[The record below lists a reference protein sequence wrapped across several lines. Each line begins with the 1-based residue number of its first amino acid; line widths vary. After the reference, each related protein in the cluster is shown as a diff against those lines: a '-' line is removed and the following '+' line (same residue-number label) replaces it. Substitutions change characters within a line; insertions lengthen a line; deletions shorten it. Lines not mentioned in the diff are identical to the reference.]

1 MARARSHYVCQD
13 CGASYSRWSGKCE
26 QCGGWNTLVEE
37 AINTGTPGGLGKKGG
52 GGGGFG
58 SGGSGG
64 GGRGRGDGL
73 ALNLVELTG
82 AAEPPP
88 RLSTGDAELDRVTGG
103 GLVPGSALLIGG
115 DPGIGKSTLLLQ
127 TAAKLARGGDSDG
140 RAPVSVAYVSGEESV
155 DQVRLRAERLEA
167 ADAPVQL
174 AAGTAVRDILTTF
187 DGPAAP
193 DLMIIDSIQTM
204 YLDTLESAPGTVA
217 QVRGSA
223 QELIGLAK
231 RRGTAI
237 ILVGHVTKEGSI
249 AGPKVVEHMVDAV
262 LHFEGERGH
271 PFRIL
276 RAIKNRFGPADEIGV
291 YEMAGDGLAAVT
303 EPSSLF
309 LGQRGDPDS
318 GAPPSGTAVFAG
330 IEGSR
335 PVLVEIQALVN
346 PSPLGTPRRTVVGWD
361 SGRLAMV
368 LAVLESRSGISFA
381 SQDVFLNVAGGLRL
395 SEPAADLAVAAALV
409 SSISKQPVPANTV
422 LFGEIGLTGEVR
434 PVPLTPQRLKE
445 AAKLGFE
452 TAVAPFPPARGKAK
466 RAPSGLNEHHTRHV
480 TDLTGFLGISRRRKD
495 SGDDGRS
502 DA

>member
-1 MARARSHYVCQD
+1 MAKTRSQYVCQE
-13 CGASYSRWSGKCE
+13 CGAVSSRWSGKCE
-26 QCGGWNTLVEE
+26 QCDSWNSLVEE
-37 AINTGTPGGLGKKGG
+37 AVSVGTPGGLGKKSGGRAAGAGG
-52 GGGGFG
+52 G
-58 SGGSGG
+58 
-64 GGRGRGDGL
+64 
-73 ALNLVELTG
+73 AVLNLVELTG
-82 AAEPPP
+82 AADPPP
-88 RLSTGDAELDRVTGG
+88 RLQTGDAELDRVTGG

-127 TAAKLARGGDSDG
+127 TAAKLARGDNG
-140 RAPVSVAYVSGEESV
+140 RKPVVVAYVSGEESV

-174 AAGTAVRDILTTF
+174 ASGTAVRDILSTF
-187 DGPAAP
+187 DGPTAP
-193 DLMIIDSIQTM
+193 DLLIIDSIQTM

-231 RRGTAI
+231 RRGTAL

-303 EPSSLF
+303 NPSALF
-309 LGQRGDPDS
+309 LGQRGEGGGP
-318 GAPPSGTAVFAG
+318 APSGTAVFAG

-361 SGRLAMV
+361 TGRLAMV
-368 LAVLESRSGISFA
+368 LAVLESRCGINFA

-395 SEPAADLAVAAALV
+395 TEPAADLAVAAALI
-409 SSISKQPVPANTV
+409 SSIAKQPVPGDTV

-445 AAKLGFE
+445 AEKLGFDSV
-452 TAVAPFPPARGKAK
+452 VAPFPPARGKSK
-466 RAPSGLNEHHTRHV
+466 RTRSALNEHHTKHV
-480 TDLTGFLGISRRRKD
+480 TELTAFLGVSRRAKD
-495 SGDDGRS
+495 

>member
-1 MARARSHYVCQD
+1 MAKTRSQYVCQE
-13 CGASYSRWSGKCE
+13 CGAVSSRWSGKCE
-26 QCGGWNTLVEE
+26 QCDSWNSLVEE
-37 AINTGTPGGLGKKGG
+37 AVSVGTPGGLGKKSGARAAGAGG
-52 GGGGFG
+52 GAV
-58 SGGSGG
+58 
-64 GGRGRGDGL
+64 L
-73 ALNLVELTG
+73 HLVELTG
-82 AAEPPP
+82 AADPPP
-88 RLSTGDAELDRVTGG
+88 RLQTGDAELDRVTGG

-127 TAAKLARGGDSDG
+127 TAAKLARGDNG
-140 RAPVSVAYVSGEESV
+140 RKPAVVAYVSGEESV

-174 AAGTAVRDILTTF
+174 ASGTAVRDILSTF
-187 DGPAAP
+187 DGPTAP
-193 DLMIIDSIQTM
+193 DLLIIDSIQTM

-231 RRGTAI
+231 RRGTAL

-303 EPSSLF
+303 NPSALF
-309 LGQRGDPDS
+309 LGQRGEGGGP
-318 GAPPSGTAVFAG
+318 APSGTAVFAG

-361 SGRLAMV
+361 TGRLAMV
-368 LAVLESRSGISFA
+368 LAVLESRCGINFA

-395 SEPAADLAVAAALV
+395 TEPAADLAVAAALI
-409 SSISKQPVPANTV
+409 SSIAKQPVPGDTV

-445 AAKLGFE
+445 AEKLGFDSV
-452 TAVAPFPPARGKAK
+452 VAPFPPARGKSK
-466 RAPSGLNEHHTRHV
+466 RTRSALNEHHTKHV
-480 TDLTGFLGISRRRKD
+480 TELTAFLGVSRRAKD
-495 SGDDGRS
+495 

>member
-1 MARARSHYVCQD
+1 MARTRSHYVCQD
-13 CGASYSRWSGKCE
+13 CGATHSRWSGKCE

-37 AINTGTPGGLGKKGG
+37 AIHTGTPGGLGKKSGG
-52 GGGGFG
+52 GGGIG
-58 SGGSGG
+58 SSTGG
-64 GGRGRGDGL
+64 GGMRGSRGDGL

-82 AAEPPP
+82 AADPPP

-127 TAAKLARGGDSDG
+127 TAAKLARGDQG

-193 DLMIIDSIQTM
+193 DLLIIDSIQTM

-291 YEMAGDGLAAVT
+291 YEMAGDGLATVVN
-303 EPSSLF
+303 PSSLF
-309 LGQRGDPDS
+309 LGQRGEPN
-318 GAPPSGTAVFAG
+318 GEPPPSGTAVFAG

-409 SSISKQPVPANTV
+409 SSIAKQPVPANTV

-445 AAKLGFE
+445 AEKLGFE
-452 TAVAPFPPARGKAK
+452 AAVAPFPLARGKAR
-466 RAPSGLNEHHTRHV
+466 RAPSGLDEHHTRHV
-480 TDLTGFLGISRRRKD
+480 TDLTAFLGISRRRK
-495 SGDDGRS
+495 SSEDGE
-502 DA
+502 AN

>member
-1 MARARSHYVCQD
+1 VAKARSQYVCQE
-13 CGASYSRWSGKCE
+13 CGAVSSRWSGKCE
-26 QCGGWNTLVEE
+26 QCDSWNSLVEE
-37 AINTGTPGGLGKKGG
+37 TVATGTPGGLGKKGG
-52 GGGGFG
+52 RAPGIGGG
-58 SGGSGG
+58 
-64 GGRGRGDGL
+64 
-73 ALNLVELTG
+73 ATLNLVELTG
-82 AAEPPP
+82 AADPPP
-88 RLSTGDAELDRVTGG
+88 RLRTGDAELDRVTGG

-127 TAAKLARGGDSDG
+127 TAAKLARGSEG
-140 RAPVSVAYVSGEESV
+140 RKPVTVAYVSGEESV

-187 DGPAAP
+187 DGPTAP
-193 DLMIIDSIQTM
+193 DLLIIDSIQTM

-231 RRGTAI
+231 RRGTAL

-303 EPSSLF
+303 NPSSLF
-309 LGQRGDPDS
+309 LGQRGEGGGP
-318 GAPPSGTAVFAG
+318 APSGTAVFAG

-361 SGRLAMV
+361 TGRLAMV
-368 LAVLESRSGISFA
+368 LAVLESRCGINFA

-395 SEPAADLAVAAALV
+395 SEPAADLAVAAALI
-409 SSISKQPVPANTV
+409 SSIAKQPVPGDTV

-445 AAKLGFE
+445 AEKLGFDSV
-452 TAVAPFPPARGKAK
+452 VAPFPPARGKTK
-466 RAPSGLNEHHTRHV
+466 RTRSALNEHHTKHV
-480 TDLTGFLGISRRRKD
+480 TELTAFLGVSRRQKD
-495 SGDDGRS
+495 
-502 DA
+502 

>member
-1 MARARSHYVCQD
+1 MVRARSQYVCQE
-13 CGASYSRWSGKCE
+13 CGAVSSRWAGKCE
-26 QCGGWNTLVEE
+26 QCDAWNSLVEE
-37 AINTGTPGGLGKKGG
+37 TVATGTPGGLGKKSGRATGVGG
-52 GGGGFG
+52 G
-58 SGGSGG
+58 ST
-64 GGRGRGDGL
+64 
-73 ALNLVELTG
+73 LNLVELTG
-82 AAEPPP
+82 AADPPP
-88 RLSTGDAELDRVTGG
+88 RLRTGDAELDRVTGG

-127 TAAKLARGGDSDG
+127 TAAKVARGEPG
-140 RAPVSVAYVSGEESV
+140 RQPVSVAYVSGEESV

-174 AAGTAVRDILTTF
+174 ASGTAVRDILTTF

-193 DLMIIDSIQTM
+193 DLLIIDSIQTM

-231 RRGTAI
+231 RRGTAL

-291 YEMAGDGLAAVT
+291 YEMAGDGLAAVVN
-303 EPSSLF
+303 PSSLF
-309 LGQRGDPDS
+309 LGQRGEDS
-318 GAPPSGTAVFAG
+318 GPPPSGTAVFAG

-361 SGRLAMV
+361 TGRLAMV
-368 LAVLESRSGISFA
+368 LAVLESRCGINFA

-409 SSISKQPVPANTV
+409 SSIAKQPVPRDTV

-452 TAVAPFPPARGKAK
+452 SVVAPFPPARGKTK
-466 RAPSGLNEHHTRHV
+466 RAPSGLNEHHTAHV
-480 TDLTGFLGISRRRKD
+480 TALTTFLGVSRRK
-495 SGDDGRS
+495 
-502 DA
+502 

>member
-1 MARARSHYVCQD
+1 MAKTRTQYVCQS
-13 CGASYSRWSGKCE
+13 CGSVTSRWSGKCD
-26 QCGGWNTLVEE
+26 QCGAWNTLVEE
-37 AINTGTPGGLGKKGG
+37 AVASGTPGGLGKRGGAAPGLGG
-52 GGGGFG
+52 G
-58 SGGSGG
+58 SS
-64 GGRGRGDGL
+64 
-73 ALNLVELTG
+73 LNLVELTG
-82 AAEPPP
+82 AADPPP
-88 RLSTGDAELDRVTGG
+88 RLRTGDAELDRVTGG

-127 TAAKLARGGDSDG
+127 TAAKLARGSD
-140 RAPVSVAYVSGEESV
+140 RHKAVTVAYVSGEESV

-174 AAGTAVRDILTTF
+174 AAGTAVRDILATF
-187 DGPAAP
+187 DGPQAP
-193 DLMIIDSIQTM
+193 DLLIIDSIQTM

-231 RRGTAI
+231 RRGTALI
-237 ILVGHVTKEGSI
+237 IVGHVTKEGSI

-291 YEMAGDGLAAVT
+291 YEMAGDGLAAVVN
-303 EPSSLF
+303 PSSLF
-309 LGQRGDPDS
+309 LGQRGDADGGP
-318 GAPPSGTAVFAG
+318 APSGTAVFAG

-361 SGRLAMV
+361 TGRLAMV
-368 LAVLESRSGISFA
+368 LAVLESRCGINFA

-395 SEPAADLAVAAALV
+395 SEPAADLAVAAALI
-409 SSISKQPVPANTV
+409 SSISKQPVPGDTV

-445 AAKLGFE
+445 AAKLGFD
-452 TAVAPFPPARGKAK
+452 TAVAPFPPARGKTK
-466 RAPSGLNEHHTRHV
+466 RASSGLNEHHTKHV
-480 TDLTGFLGISRRRKD
+480 TELTAFLGVSRKRQQED
-495 SGDDGRS
+495 
-502 DA
+502 

>member
-1 MARARSHYVCQD
+1 MAKTRSQYVCQE
-13 CGASYSRWSGKCE
+13 CGAVSSRWSGKCE
-26 QCGGWNTLVEE
+26 QCDSWNSLVEE
-37 AINTGTPGGLGKKGG
+37 AVSVGTPGGLGKKSGGRAAGAGG
-52 GGGGFG
+52 G
-58 SGGSGG
+58 
-64 GGRGRGDGL
+64 
-73 ALNLVELTG
+73 AVLNLVELTG
-82 AAEPPP
+82 AADPPP
-88 RLSTGDAELDRVTGG
+88 RLQTGDAELDRVTGG

-127 TAAKLARGGDSDG
+127 TAAKLARGDNG
-140 RAPVSVAYVSGEESV
+140 RKPAVVAYVSGEESV

-174 AAGTAVRDILTTF
+174 ASGTAVRDILSTF
-187 DGPAAP
+187 DGPTAP
-193 DLMIIDSIQTM
+193 DLLIIDSIQTM

-231 RRGTAI
+231 RRGTAL

-303 EPSSLF
+303 NPSALF
-309 LGQRGDPDS
+309 LGQRGEGGGP
-318 GAPPSGTAVFAG
+318 APSGTAVFAG

-346 PSPLGTPRRTVVGWD
+346 PSPLGTLRRTVVGWD
-361 SGRLAMV
+361 TGRLAMV
-368 LAVLESRSGISFA
+368 LAVLESRCGINFA

-395 SEPAADLAVAAALV
+395 TEPAADLAVAAALI
-409 SSISKQPVPANTV
+409 SSIAKQPVPGDTV

-445 AAKLGFE
+445 AEKLGFDSV
-452 TAVAPFPPARGKAK
+452 VAPFPPARGKSK
-466 RAPSGLNEHHTRHV
+466 RTRSALNEHHTKHV
-480 TDLTGFLGISRRRKD
+480 TELTAFLGVSRRAKD
-495 SGDDGRS
+495 

>member
-1 MARARSHYVCQD
+1 MARSRTQYVCQE
-13 CGASYSRWSGKCE
+13 CGAVSSRWAGKCE
-26 QCGGWNTLVEE
+26 QCDAWNSLVEE
-37 AINTGTPGGLGKKGG
+37 AVATGTPGGLGKKGG
-52 GGGGFG
+52 GRGASFGGGVG
-58 SGGSGG
+58 VGG
-64 GGRGRGDGL
+64 GM

-82 AAEPPP
+82 AADPPP
-88 RLSTGDAELDRVTGG
+88 RLRTGDAELDRVTGG

-127 TAAKLARGGDSDG
+127 TAAKLARGADG
-140 RAPVSVAYVSGEESV
+140 RPPVTVAYVSGEESV

-187 DGPAAP
+187 DGPNAP
-193 DLMIIDSIQTM
+193 DLLIIDSIQTM

-231 RRGTAI
+231 RRGTAL

-291 YEMAGDGLAAVT
+291 YEMAGDGLAAVVN
-303 EPSSLF
+303 PSSLF
-309 LGQRGDPDS
+309 LGQRGEGGP
-318 GAPPSGTAVFAG
+318 APSGTAVFAG

-361 SGRLAMV
+361 TGRLAMV
-368 LAVLESRSGISFA
+368 LAVLESRCGINFA

-395 SEPAADLAVAAALV
+395 TEPAADLAVAAALV
-409 SSISKQPVPANTV
+409 SSIAKQPVPGDTV

-445 AAKLGFE
+445 AGKLGFD
-452 TAVAPFPPARGKAK
+452 TVVAPFPPARGKTK
-466 RAPSGLNEHHTRHV
+466 RSSSGLNEHHTKHV
-480 TDLTGFLGISRRRKD
+480 TELTTFLGVSRRQKD
-495 SGDDGRS
+495 
-502 DA
+502 

>member
-1 MARARSHYVCQD
+1 MAKTRSQYVCQE
-13 CGASYSRWSGKCE
+13 CGAVSSRWSGKCE
-26 QCGGWNTLVEE
+26 QCDSWNSLVEE
-37 AINTGTPGGLGKKGG
+37 AVSVGTPGGLGKKSGGRAAGAGG
-52 GGGGFG
+52 G
-58 SGGSGG
+58 
-64 GGRGRGDGL
+64 
-73 ALNLVELTG
+73 AVLNLVELTG
-82 AAEPPP
+82 AADPPP
-88 RLSTGDAELDRVTGG
+88 RLQTGDAELDRVTGG

-127 TAAKLARGGDSDG
+127 TAAKLARGDNG
-140 RAPVSVAYVSGEESV
+140 RKPAVVAYVSGEESV

-174 AAGTAVRDILTTF
+174 ASGTAVRDILSTF
-187 DGPAAP
+187 DGPTAP
-193 DLMIIDSIQTM
+193 DLLIIDSIQTM

-231 RRGTAI
+231 RRGTAL

-303 EPSSLF
+303 NPSALF
-309 LGQRGDPDS
+309 LGQRGEGGGP
-318 GAPPSGTAVFAG
+318 APSGTAVFAG

-361 SGRLAMV
+361 TGRLAMV
-368 LAVLESRSGISFA
+368 LAVLESRCGINFA

-395 SEPAADLAVAAALV
+395 TEPAADLAVAAALI
-409 SSISKQPVPANTV
+409 SSIAKQPVPGDTV

-445 AAKLGFE
+445 AEKLGFDSV
-452 TAVAPFPPARGKAK
+452 VAPFPPARGKSK
-466 RAPSGLNEHHTRHV
+466 RTRSALNEHHTKHV
-480 TDLTGFLGISRRRKD
+480 TELTAFLGVSRRAKD
-495 SGDDGRS
+495 

>member
-1 MARARSHYVCQD
+1 MAKARTQYVCQE
-13 CGASYSRWSGKCE
+13 CGAVSTRWAGKCE
-26 QCGGWNTLVEE
+26 QCDSWNSLVEE
-37 AINTGTPGGLGKKGG
+37 SVATGTPGGLGKKGG
-52 GGGGFG
+52 RAPGIGGG
-58 SGGSGG
+58 
-64 GGRGRGDGL
+64 
-73 ALNLVELTG
+73 ATLNIVELTG
-82 AAEPPP
+82 AADPPP
-88 RLSTGDAELDRVTGG
+88 RLRTGDAELDRVTGG

-127 TAAKLARGGDSDG
+127 TAAKLARGAEG
-140 RAPVSVAYVSGEESV
+140 RQPVTVAYVSGEESV

-167 ADAPVQL
+167 ADAPVKL

-193 DLMIIDSIQTM
+193 DLLIIDSIQTM

-231 RRGTAI
+231 RRGTAL

-303 EPSSLF
+303 NPSSLF
-309 LGQRGDPDS
+309 LGQRGES
-318 GAPPSGTAVFAG
+318 GGPAPSGTAVFAG

-361 SGRLAMV
+361 TGRLAMV
-368 LAVLESRSGISFA
+368 LAVLESRCGINFA

-395 SEPAADLAVAAALV
+395 SEPAADLAVAAALI
-409 SSISKQPVPANTV
+409 SSIAKQPVPGDTV

-445 AAKLGFE
+445 AEKLGFDSV
-452 TAVAPFPPARGKAK
+452 VAPFPPARGKAK
-466 RAPSGLNEHHTRHV
+466 RTRSALNEHHTQHV
-480 TDLTGFLGISRRRKD
+480 TELTAFLGVSRRQKD
-495 SGDDGRS
+495 
-502 DA
+502 